1 MQHDPEFVFSL
12 LLQETVLTDGQVNI
26 ILYGGV
32 ISFLLIIAIWS
43 LFLYIKN
50 GKRIKKNS
58 IVKELYNEKERKN
71 GQHKGGARG
80 SF

>member
-1 MQHDPEFVFSL
+1 MMADGG
-12 LLQETVLTDGQVNI
+12 LTDLEVNI

-32 ISFLLIIAIWS
+32 IAVLLIVAIF
-43 LFLYIKN
+43 FLGVRWKTNKKIEKN
-50 GKRIKKNS
+50 TI
-58 IVKELYNEKERKN
+58 IKELYNEKERKN

>member
-1 MQHDPEFVFSL
+1 MQPDQEFM
-12 LLQETVLTDGQVNI
+12 LTDGYVNI

-32 ISFLLIIAIWS
+32 IAVLLIVAIF
-43 LFLYIKN
+43 FLGVRWKTN
-50 GKRIKKNS
+50 KKIDKSS

-80 SF
+80 SY

>member
-1 MQHDPEFVFSL
+1 MMQPD
-12 LLQETVLTDGQVNI
+12 QLTDGQVSL

-32 ISFLLIIAIWS
+32 TVALLFVVIFFLGVRWKTNRKINKS
-43 LFLYIKN
+43 
-50 GKRIKKNS
+50 S